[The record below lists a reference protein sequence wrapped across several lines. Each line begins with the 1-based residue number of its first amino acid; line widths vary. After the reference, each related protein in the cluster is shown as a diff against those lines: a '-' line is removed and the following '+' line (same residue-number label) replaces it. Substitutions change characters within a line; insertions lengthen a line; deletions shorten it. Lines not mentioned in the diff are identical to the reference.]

1 VNLPRRALQINVGF
15 LLNAPLGYSRD
26 IHFEYPKFQLEEE
39 LITDQFVGLARVS
52 RTPQGIVVQCE
63 FVGWMEIECSRCL
76 AQLRHQ
82 LKTEFSDLYAFNNR
96 QTTESDLILPDD
108 ANINLEPLVRE
119 YLLIEVPIAYLCKP
133 ECKGLCSE
141 CGVDLNLTTCEHVV
155 EQEI

>member
-1 VNLPRRALQINVGF
+1 MNLPRRPLQINVGF

-26 IHFEYPKFQLEEE
+26 IHFEYPKFKLEEE
-39 LITDQFVGLARVS
+39 LVCDQFVGLARVS

-63 FVGWMEIECSRCL
+63 FTGWMEIECSRCI
-76 AQLRHQ
+76 AQIRYQ

-133 ECKGLCSE
+133 ECKGLCGE